1 MSREIL
7 LLVDALAHEK
17 SVEREIIFEAVE
29 EALASATKKKHK
41 DAIDIKVEIDQET
54 GEYETFRKWTI
65 LPQDLVEDEEIQVSL
80 EDERAKGLVENDII
94 KEPIESVEFG
104 RIGAQAA
111 KQVILQKVREAE
123 REQILN
129 EFLARD
135 EKLVSGQIRRME
147 RGNAIIEIGRI
158 DAVLPREQMIPKE
171 NLRIGDRVRAIVMEV
186 DRGIKG
192 PQLILSR
199 VSPEFLIRLFELE
212 VPEIEEGLLE
222 IMAASRDPGLRSKI
236 AVKANDQRL
245 DPVGTCVGMRGS
257 RVQAVTGELAGE
269 RVDIALWSIEP
280 AQFVI
285 NAMAPAEISSIMV
298 DEDKKSMD
306 LVVSEDQLAQ
316 AIGRNGQNIR
326 LATELTGW
334 ELNILSEEES
344 DQKTKDEYT
353 SVSQLFIEKL
363 DVDADIADILVHEGF
378 STLEEIAYVPID
390 ELIQIEAFDE
400 DTVNELRSRA
410 SAVILKEAISNEE
423 KIQSPA
429 DDLLNMEGMDSD
441 TAKLLASKSII
452 TMEDLAELAA
462 DELLD
467 IVKMDEERAKE
478 LIMTAR
484 APWFV

>member
-65 LPQDLVEDEEIQVSL
+65 LPEDLIEDEEIQVSL

-353 SVSQLFIEKL
+353 NVSQLFIEKL

>member
-1 MSREIL
+1 
-7 LLVDALAHEK
+7 
-17 SVEREIIFEAVE
+17 
-29 EALASATKKKHK
+29 
-41 DAIDIKVEIDQET
+41 
-54 GEYETFRKWTI
+54 
-65 LPQDLVEDEEIQVSL
+65 
-80 EDERAKGLVENDII
+80 
-94 KEPIESVEFG
+94 
-104 RIGAQAA
+104 
-111 KQVILQKVREAE
+111 
-123 REQILN
+123 
-129 EFLARD
+129 
-135 EKLVSGQIRRME
+135 
-147 RGNAIIEIGRI
+147 
-158 DAVLPREQMIPKE
+158 
-171 NLRIGDRVRAIVMEV
+171 MEV

-353 SVSQLFIEKL
+353 NVSQLFIEKL

-429 DDLLNMEGMDSD
+429 DDLLNMDGMDSD

>member
-17 SVEREIIFEAVE
+17 NVSKDIIFAAVE
-29 EALASATKKKHK
+29 EALASATKKKYP
-41 DAIDIKVEIDQET
+41 DDIDIIVEIDQET
-54 GEYETFRKWTI
+54 GEYKSFRKWTI
-65 LPQDLVEDEEIQVSL
+65 LPEELIENNQAEIPVG
-80 EDERAKGLVENDII
+80 DERASGLVENEII
-94 KEPIESVEFG
+94 KEPIDSVEFG

-158 DAVLPREQMIPKE
+158 DAILPREEMIPKE
-171 NLRIGDRVRAIVMEV
+171 NLRVGDRVRAFLLKIDNNV
-186 DRGIKG
+186 RG
-192 PQLILSR
+192 PQLVLSR
-199 VSPEFLIRLFELE
+199 NSPEFIIRLFELE

-222 IMAASRDPGLRSKI
+222 IMSASRDPGLRSKI

-269 RVDIALWSIEP
+269 RVDIVLWSLEP

-285 NAMAPAEISSIMV
+285 NSMAPAEVSSIVV
-298 DEDKKSMD
+298 DEDKRSMD
-306 LVVSEDQLAQ
+306 LVVTEDQLAQ

-326 LATELTGW
+326 LASELTGW
-334 ELNILSEEES
+334 ELNILTEEQSEEKSKE
-344 DQKTKDEYT
+344 EY
-353 SVSQLFIEKL
+353 SSSSKLFIEQL
-363 DVDADIADILVHEGF
+363 DVDEDVADILVKEGF
-378 STLEEIAYVPID
+378 SSIEEVAYVPI
-390 ELIQIEAFDE
+390 EEMSQIEAFDE
-400 DTVNELRSRA
+400 DTVNELRTRA
-410 SAVILKEAISNEE
+410 RAAILKDAISSEE
-423 KIQSPA
+423 KIAEPA
-429 DDLLNMEGMDSD
+429 EDLLNMDGMDKD
-441 TAKLLASKSII
+441 TAKLLATKSII
-452 TMEDLAELAA
+452 TMEDLAELAT
-462 DELLD
+462 DELIEL
-467 IVKMDEERAKE
+467 VKMDEERANT

-484 APWFV
+484 APWFA

>member
-17 SVEREIIFEAVE
+17 NVSKDIIFSAVE
-29 EALASATKKKHK
+29 EALASATKKKYP
-41 DAIDIKVEIDQET
+41 DDVDIIVDIDQET
-54 GEYETFRKWTI
+54 GEYKSFRKWTI
-65 LPQDLVEDEEIQVSL
+65 VSEEL
-80 EDERAKGLVENDII
+80 FENDQAEIPLGDEKANGMAENEII
-94 KEPIESVEFG
+94 KEPIDSVEFG

-147 RGNAIIEIGRI
+147 RGNAIIEVGRL
-158 DAVLPREQMIPKE
+158 DAVLPRDEMIPKE
-171 NLRIGDRVRAIVMEV
+171 NLRVGDRVRAFLLNIDNNV
-186 DRGIKG
+186 RG
-192 PQLILSR
+192 PQLVLSR
-199 VSPEFLIRLFELE
+199 NSPEFLIRLFELE

-222 IMAASRDPGLRSKI
+222 IMSASRDPGLRSKI

-269 RVDIALWSIEP
+269 RVDIVLWALEP

-285 NAMAPAEISSIMV
+285 NSMAPAEVSSIVV
-298 DEDKKSMD
+298 DEDKRSMD
-306 LVVSEDQLAQ
+306 LVVTEDQLAQ

-326 LATELTGW
+326 LASELTGW
-334 ELNILSEEES
+334 ELNILTEEQSEEKNKE
-344 DQKTKDEYT
+344 EYT
-353 SVSQLFIEKL
+353 SSSKLFIEQL
-363 DVDADIADILVHEGF
+363 DVDEDVADILVKEGF
-378 STLEEIAYVPID
+378 SSIEEVAYVPI
-390 ELIQIEAFDE
+390 EEMGQIEALDE
-400 DTVNELRSRA
+400 DTVNELRTRA
-410 SAVILKEAISNEE
+410 RAAILKDAISSEE
-423 KIQSPA
+423 KIPEPA
-429 DDLLNMEGMDSD
+429 EDLLSMDGMDKD
-441 TAKLLASKSII
+441 TAKLLAAKSII
-452 TMEDLAELAA
+452 TMENLAELAT
-462 DELLD
+462 DELIEL
-467 IVKMDEERAKE
+467 VQMDEERANT

>member
-17 SVEREIIFEAVE
+17 NVSKDIIFAAVE
-29 EALASATKKKHK
+29 EALASATKKKYP
-41 DAIDIKVEIDQET
+41 DDVDIMVDIDQET
-54 GEYETFRKWTI
+54 GEYKSFRKWTVVPEELI
-65 LPQDLVEDEEIQVSL
+65 ENNQAEIPLGDEK
-80 EDERAKGLVENDII
+80 ANGMAENEII
-94 KEPIESVEFG
+94 KEPIDSVEFG

-147 RGNAIIEIGRI
+147 RGNAIIEVGRL
-158 DAVLPREQMIPKE
+158 DAVLPRDEMIPKE
-171 NLRIGDRVRAIVMEV
+171 NLRVGDRVRAFLLNIDNNV
-186 DRGIKG
+186 RG
-192 PQLILSR
+192 PQLVLSR
-199 VSPEFLIRLFELE
+199 NSPEFLIRLFELE

-222 IMAASRDPGLRSKI
+222 IMSASRDPGLRSKI

-269 RVDIALWSIEP
+269 RVDIVLWALEP

-285 NAMAPAEISSIMV
+285 NSMAPAEVSSIVV
-298 DEDKKSMD
+298 DEDKRSMD
-306 LVVSEDQLAQ
+306 LVVAEDQLAQ

-326 LATELTGW
+326 LASELTGW
-334 ELNILSEEES
+334 ELNILTEEQSEEKNKE
-344 DQKTKDEYT
+344 EYT
-353 SVSQLFIEKL
+353 SSSKLFIEQL
-363 DVDADIADILVHEGF
+363 DVDEDVADILVKEGF
-378 STLEEIAYVPID
+378 SSIEEVAYVPI
-390 ELIQIEAFDE
+390 EEMGQIEALDE
-400 DTVNELRSRA
+400 DTVNELRTRA
-410 SAVILKEAISNEE
+410 RAAILKDAISSEE
-423 KIQSPA
+423 KIPVPA
-429 DDLLNMEGMDSD
+429 ENLLSMDGMDKD
-441 TAKLLASKSII
+441 TAKLLAAKSII
-452 TMEDLAELAA
+452 TMEDLAELAT
-462 DELLD
+462 DELIEL
-467 IVKMDEERAKE
+467 VKMDEERANT

>member
-17 SVEREIIFEAVE
+17 NVSKDIIFSAVE
-29 EALASATKKKHK
+29 EALASATKKKYP
-41 DAIDIKVEIDQET
+41 DDVDIIVDIDQET
-54 GEYETFRKWTI
+54 GEYKSFRKWTVI
-65 LPQDLVEDEEIQVSL
+65 PEELIENNQAEIPLGDEK
-80 EDERAKGLVENDII
+80 ANGMAENEII
-94 KEPIESVEFG
+94 KEPIDSVEFG

-147 RGNAIIEIGRI
+147 RGNAIIEVGRL
-158 DAVLPREQMIPKE
+158 DAVLPRDEMIPKE
-171 NLRIGDRVRAIVMEV
+171 NLRVGDRVRAFLLNIDNNV
-186 DRGIKG
+186 RG
-192 PQLILSR
+192 PQLVLSR
-199 VSPEFLIRLFELE
+199 NSPEFLIRLFELE

-222 IMAASRDPGLRSKI
+222 IMSASRDPGLRSKI

-269 RVDIALWSIEP
+269 RVDIVLWALEP

-285 NAMAPAEISSIMV
+285 NSMAPAEVSSIVV
-298 DEDKKSMD
+298 DEDKRSMD
-306 LVVSEDQLAQ
+306 LVVTEDQLAQ

-326 LATELTGW
+326 LASELTGW
-334 ELNILSEEES
+334 ELNILTEEQSEEKNKE
-344 DQKTKDEYT
+344 EYT
-353 SVSQLFIEKL
+353 SSSKLFIEQL
-363 DVDADIADILVHEGF
+363 DVDEDVADILVKEGF
-378 STLEEIAYVPID
+378 SSIEEVAYVPI
-390 ELIQIEAFDE
+390 EEMGQIEALDE
-400 DTVNELRSRA
+400 DTVNELRTRA
-410 SAVILKEAISNEE
+410 RAAILKDAISSEE
-423 KIQSPA
+423 KIPVPA
-429 DDLLNMEGMDSD
+429 EDLLSMDGMDKD
-441 TAKLLASKSII
+441 TAKLLAAKSII
-452 TMEDLAELAA
+452 TMEDLAELAT
-462 DELLD
+462 DELIEL
-467 IVKMDEERAKE
+467 VKMDEERANT

>member
-54 GEYETFRKWTI
+54 GEYETYRKWTI
-65 LPQDLVEDEEIQVSL
+65 LPEDLVEDEEMQVSL
-80 EDERAKGLVENDII
+80 EDDRAKGLVENDII

-353 SVSQLFIEKL
+353 NVSQLFIEKL